1 MVSESLPTWSRTKSV
16 LIATDPAESD
26 PILKNADDMRFSS
39 PEVIVSFEKS
49 IPLSR
54 NSIDRPGVN
63 DEISIAPATALK
75 VLVEPM

>member
-1 MVSESLPTWSRTKSV
+1 MSESLPTWSRTKSV

-54 NSIDRPGVN
+54 NSIDLPGVS